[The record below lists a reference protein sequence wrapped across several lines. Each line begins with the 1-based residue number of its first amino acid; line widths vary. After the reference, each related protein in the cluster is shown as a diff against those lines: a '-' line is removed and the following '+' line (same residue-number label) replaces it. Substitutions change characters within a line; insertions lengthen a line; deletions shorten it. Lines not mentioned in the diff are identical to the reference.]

1 MAVPY
6 TAKADQERG
15 KLRIPARIFP
25 VFPQGQSG
33 LRVTEEEL
41 KASLPDALDN
51 SPDVFLFPALASN
64 SGVDAYFTRMSAKTL
79 ANFAQ
84 ALETGVAFLDSHNTG
99 RLPVGYSYS
108 GRLMPYTD
116 DRGQEH
122 TGSLGMFYVYPGIT
136 FGAGHSYATT
146 DDYIKAIRAAI
157 IRDVSVGF
165 FGGDWICDIDGKD
178 YWGGECEHVAGM
190 PYEVA
195 PDTFR
200 IATVT
205 IDDAQLTEVSAVY
218 DGATPGATI
227 QKVEQRWLNGQIGK
241 EEREAIQSR
250 FHSPLP
256 ASFKVSM
263 NGLALPTRSA
273 AMPITEQVEEI
284 EGAGAAGAADTVED
298 AVEEEATAAVE
309 QVFEAEEAEEI
320 AEELEE
326 TIRVLKASGGQ
337 NREFSRPDALRV
349 LRDKYVEQGDLL
361 RQQAAEVIDLRQQVA
376 GLTPLAEDGRTYRE
390 DLIEQTIAE
399 GVRALGEAFPQDVYR
414 DMLTH
419 AAIAHIKQ
427 VRQSFVDKAAAT
439 FPGGRQTEA
448 SKGKGGDGQQQPA
461 FKIPAEAYQ

>member
-1 MAVPY
+1 M
-6 TAKADQERG
+6 
-15 KLRIPARIFP
+15 
-25 VFPQGQSG
+25 
-33 LRVTEEEL
+33 TEEEL
-41 KASLPDALDN
+41 RSALPEVLDGN
-51 SPDVFLFPALASN
+51 ADVFLFPALASN
-64 SGVDAYFTRMSAKTL
+64 SGVDAYYTRMSPKTL

-84 ALETGVAFLDSHNTG
+84 GLETGVAFLDSHNTG

-116 DRGQEH
+116 DRGQDH
-122 TGSLGMFYVYPGIT
+122 TGSLGLFYVYPGIT

-165 FGGDWICDIDGKD
+165 FGGNWICDLDGKD

-190 PYEVA
+190 PYEIA

-227 QKVEQRWLNGQIGK
+227 QKVEQRWLNGQIGR

-250 FHSPLP
+250 FHIPLP
-256 ASFKVSM
+256 SDFRMSV
-263 NGLALPTRSA
+263 NGLALPKRSA
-273 AMPITEQVEEI
+273 DMTITGQEIEEDVVEEGADAAPAAVVQEAAETEAEQV
-284 EGAGAAGAADTVED
+284 T
-298 AVEEEATAAVE
+298 
-309 QVFEAEEAEEI
+309 FEAEEAEAI

-337 NREFSRPDALRV
+337 SREYSRIDALRQ
-349 LRDKYVEQGDLL
+349 LRGKFAEQGDLL
-361 RQQAAEVIDLRQQVA
+361 RQHAAEVADLRQQVA
-376 GLTPLAEDGRTYRE
+376 GLTPLAEDGRTYRA

-399 GVRALGEAFPQDVYR
+399 GVRALGDAFPQDVYR
-414 DMLTH
+414 EMLAQ
-419 AAIAHIKQ
+419 AAIPHIKQ
-427 VRQSFVDKAAAT
+427 VRQSFEEKAAAV
-439 FPGGRQTEA
+439 FPGGRQTQVKPQQKE
-448 SKGKGGDGQQQPA
+448 GGDGQQRPA
-461 FKIPAEAYQ
+461 FKIPAEAYH